1 MKINRKGLWFKLHK
15 AMGTDEYYE
24 LLDGYKVSLC
34 PYFWKGLGCLL
45 VCLLGVV
52 CSVFAL
58 FALVCILTFLTG
70 PYTGWWGFGNM
81 ATGGAVI
88 VIGGLTITTF
98 TSPFW
103 GLPVFPNWIK
113 KPVAKVF
120 KKTIPETPKS
130 VNVIKEYYKAHKSKF
145 CPMIELEDDK

>member
-1 MKINRKGLWFKLHK
+1 MKINRNGLWFKLHK
-15 AMGTDEYYE
+15 VMETNEYYG
-24 LLDGYKVSLC
+24 LSNGKKVSLC
-34 PYFWKGLGCLL
+34 PYFWKGLLGLS
-45 VCLLGVV
+45 VCCILVV
-52 CSVFAL
+52 CSVLAL

-70 PYTGWWGFGNM
+70 PYTGWWGYTAM
-81 ATGGAVI
+81 MQAAIPMTLA
-88 VIGGLTITTF
+88 GLFFTVV

-145 CPMIELEDDK
+145 CPMIELEEDK